1 MTSIGQQLSHAREA
15 RNLSIE
21 DVAFHTR
28 VPPGRLRDMENDDL
42 SKFANLT
49 YARGF
54 LQIYSR
60 FLELDIS
67 DYLSQ
72 FSSAEFA
79 TASGHEYVQTANA
92 TQNLPAAVFTDYGRA
107 RHPGVFV
114 LICAAIAAGGI
125 IWWSNR
131 DSTENKEPLRDPSPK
146 SSSTVASDAVP
157 PPATDPAEPPPV
169 PPAVPPPVETPP
181 LQPPA
186 KPPKAIVVED
196 EEEQKEPL
204 RND

>member
-1 MTSIGQQLSHAREA
+1 MPSIGQQLSLARKG
-15 RNLSIE
+15 RDLTIE

-28 VPPGRLRDMENDDL
+28 IPPGRLRDMENDDL

-67 DYLSQ
+67 EYLNQ

-92 TQNLPAAVFTDYGRA
+92 TQNLPAAVITDYGRA
-107 RHPGVFV
+107 RHPGLYL
-114 LICAAIAAGGI
+114 LIVAAAAAGGVV
-125 IWWSNR
+125 WWSNR
-131 DSTENKEPLRDPSPK
+131 AGTQENKETGRERRSE
-146 SSSTVASDAVP
+146 
-157 PPATDPAEPPPV
+157 PATAPASSPTVSAPKPPPPV
-169 PPAVPPPVETPP
+169 PAAVPAPVDNSASAPPS
-181 LQPPA
+181 
-186 KPPKAIVVED
+186 KPPKAVVVE
-196 EEEQKEPL
+196 EEEEKKDP
-204 RND
+204 